1 VLARG
6 RDVCVVARVYLG
18 PLSSASIYE
27 SSFRDFAETIAE
39 LSRLRHHARITYSYE
54 RSHRAL
60 PDDRR
65 RKRRL
70 RGKNT
75 RFISFISSVKLPLS
89 LSLSLSLSPSLFTRR
104 FAGRLLPTSP
114 GVIVEWIDRSRGY
127 RSVNFLGMVK
137 WNHRP
142 WLDYPF
148 LIQSVGRARYFYVER
163 CRCTLRCIRSH
174 PSLR

>member
-1 VLARG
+1 MLARG

-65 RKRRL
+65 R
-70 RGKNT
+70 T
-75 RFISFISSVKLPLS
+75 LS
-89 LSLSLSLSPSLFTRR
+89 LSLS
-104 FAGRLLPTSP
+104 
-114 GVIVEWIDRSRGY
+114 RSRPL
-127 RSVNFLGMVK
+127 FLLVDLLADYSR
-137 WNHRP
+137 RP
-142 WLDYPF
+142 LA
-148 LIQSVGRARYFYVER
+148 LS
-163 CRCTLRCIRSH
+163 
-174 PSLR
+174 